1 MTGSAISALADLGAP
16 ALHDYVPVARGATN
30 KKADLFDFVLK
41 SDLTTAL
48 TAYYTKTE
56 VDASQGSQDTAIA
69 ARALASDVATSLA
82 LKAPL
87 ASPTLTGNPLAP
99 TQADND
105 NSTKIATTAFVHSLI
120 TALIGTAP
128 GTLDTLQEI
137 AAALTADESTASA
150 LATTVATKLAKAS
163 NLSDL
168 ADIPTAR
175 GNLGLGTAALVA
187 VTSLL
192 TAANNLSDLTN
203 VATAQ
208 TNLSVYSKAAADAKY
223 ALIGASYTKAEA
235 DARFAP
241 ISVTGTPTA
250 LGATTFR
257 QRRRYSV
264 SWGDA
269 SIVAAAGVDAGT
281 GSPDFYLETAG
292 TTSGAASSGFTT
304 AGIAAASLSGEYRA
318 IRLDTGTTATGSSFF
333 AFDRW
338 YELGTS
344 ACELNT
350 SCALTT
356 LSTGTERFD
365 LIAGISSGI
374 AAMSAMATFI
384 GFYYRD
390 DVNGGKWQA
399 KVRSA
404 VTPTETNVDTGV
416 TVALNTLYRLRVI
429 VNAARTEAKFYIN
442 DALVATISTNLPA
455 AASAMSI
462 TNGIKKTVGTT
473 SRSAYFGATEFIP
486 DTSFWRPYA

>member
-1 MTGSAISALADLGAP
+1 
-16 ALHDYVPVARGATN
+16 
-30 KKADLFDFVLK
+30 
-41 SDLTTAL
+41 
-48 TAYYTKTE
+48 
-56 VDASQGSQDTAIA
+56 
-69 ARALASDVATSLA
+69 
-82 LKAPL
+82 
-87 ASPTLTGNPLAP
+87 
-99 TQADND
+99 
-105 NSTKIATTAFVHSLI
+105 
-120 TALIGTAP
+120 LIGTAP

-304 AGIAAASLSGEYRA
+304 AG
-318 IRLDTGTTATGSSFF
+318 
-333 AFDRW
+333 
-338 YELGTS
+338 
-344 ACELNT
+344 
-350 SCALTT
+350 
-356 LSTGTERFD
+356 
-365 LIAGISSGI
+365 
-374 AAMSAMATFI
+374 
-384 GFYYRD
+384 FYYRD